1 MNNEHHSAPI
11 TYHEAP
17 IRHCSGENVDGINA
31 ASDELEII
39 PYLYFAGLIG
49 LSTVTAFFAY
59 TFGLGRLPASIAGIL
74 AMAEIAFVSVYAYFL
89 LSERMV
95 LTQITGTILVIVGVV
110 ILFRRRQKAPRK
122 V

>member
-1 MNNEHHSAPI
+1 
-11 TYHEAP
+11 
-17 IRHCSGENVDGINA
+17 
-31 ASDELEII
+31 
-39 PYLYFAGLIG
+39 
-49 LSTVTAFFAY
+49 
-59 TFGLGRLPASIAGIL
+59 
-74 AMAEIAFVSVYAYFL
+74 MAEIAFVSVYAYFL